1 MKWLTCCTL
10 ALAMIAVGTQVAR
23 AQDYREIPVTATDI
37 DPDATDLQG
46 KLRYQQA
53 RANVIEYLRS
63 KPMDEQGR
71 QLIRKFFRDAYLKSW
86 TKRSNWQHA
95 GANRQEFLRLY
106 YGSLNSQRDARQMLN
121 EIMLEYMQ
129 EYIKPAYHPV
139 LRYNAALLIGDLR
152 SQEMD
157 SINQTPEVPFP
168 DSLAVL
174 LSMIEDEK
182 QSDAVKVAAWVG
194 LLEQSE
200 LYGVNLG
207 SIPADAKT
215 KILTLV
221 INTLKQKDVA
231 EGHSEDAHVWI
242 RKRAI
247 DIASVI
253 GNAGRDGSLA
263 AALDTIILDTDL
275 PIDMRCYAIAA
286 KGNLAFD
293 QATASNMDVVRQS
306 TDIGKIALEAV
317 AADVTWF
324 DESLKQYQKQMF
336 GPGGGG
342 YGGGYGGEYG
352 AGGGYPGGYGGEAGG
367 SGYMPT
373 PTSSS
378 SSRSSSSR
386 SRRGRSSRRGSS
398 GGYDMYEDAGMEM
411 DMAPEIIRDPVLV
424 RLENNY
430 RRRVKTH
437 LDFAKQGL
445 AGQLTQVPD
454 DPGAIKQ
461 GLIQY
466 AKNAEDRQAI
476 ANLTKSMIA
485 MLNAVDD
492 KESEEKDLLKA
503 SKTKLEAMTT
513 AAQKLAAK
521 AAVEIEVPDAINE
534 TPDDEPGAMPVGPM
548 RRGAVPA
555 DMPGGG
561 GPPADAP
568 GGMPADN
575 PGGAPP
581 ADQPGGTPIDGP
593 GATPPAARPPA
604 AGPAA
609 GQGGPMP
616 MPMPQPGGAGGA
628 PPMTDGPIPD
638 SP

>member
-1 MKWLTCCTL
+1 MKWLACCTL
-10 ALAMIAVGTQVAR
+10 AVATIAMGTQVAR
-23 AQDYREIPVTATDI
+23 AQNYREIAVTATDI

-53 RANVIEYLRS
+53 QANVIEYFRS
-63 KPMDEQGR
+63 KPLDEQGR
-71 QLIRKFFRDAYLKSW
+71 QLIRKFFGEAYLKSW

-95 GANRQEFLRLY
+95 GTNRQEFLKRY
-106 YGSLNSQRDARQMLN
+106 YGSLNSQREARLLLN
-121 EIMLEYMQ
+121 EIVLRYMQ
-129 EYIKPAYHPV
+129 EYVKPDYHPV

-152 SQEMD
+152 SQEMN
-157 SINQTPEVPFP
+157 SINQTPEVPYAP
-168 DSLAVL
+168 SLPVL
-174 LSMIEDEK
+174 LGLIEDAQ

-207 SIPADAKT
+207 NIPDAEKSR
-215 KILTLV
+215 ILTLV
-221 INTLKQKDVA
+221 INTLKQEEVP
-231 EGHSEDAHVWI
+231 EGHSEDAHRWI

-247 DIASVI
+247 DVATTI
-253 GNAGRDGSLA
+253 GNAGRDGALA
-263 AALDTIILDTDL
+263 AALDTIILNPEL
-275 PIDMRCYAIAA
+275 PIDMRCSAIAA

-293 QATASNMDVVRQS
+293 TETANKMDVVRQS

-324 DESLKQYQKQMF
+324 DESLKEYQKKMF
-336 GPGGGG
+336 GAGG

-352 AGGGYPGGYGGEAGG
+352 GYGEAGGGYAP
-367 SGYMPT
+367 MPT
-373 PTSSS
+373 TS
-378 SSRSSSSR
+378 SSRSSSSSSR
-386 SRRGRSSRRGSS
+386 SRRQSRSRGRGSS
-398 GGYDMYEDAGMEM
+398 SGYDMYEDSSMEM
-411 DMAPEIIRDPVLV
+411 SAAPEIIRDPVLV

-445 AGQLTQVPD
+445 AGHITQVPSD
-454 DPGAIKQ
+454 ANAIKG

-466 AKNAEDRQAI
+466 AKDAEEREAI

-492 KESEEKDLLKA
+492 KDSEERELLKN
-503 SKTKLEAMTT
+503 SKKRLEAMTT

-521 AAVEIEVPDAINE
+521 AAVEIDVPDAVHD
-534 TPDDEPGAMPVGPM
+534 TPDDLPG
-548 RRGAVPA
+548 A
-555 DMPGGG
+555 DMPGAGRRS
-561 GPPADAP
+561 GPPVDGPGGEMPADGP
-568 GGMPADN
+568 GGMPVDG

-581 ADQPGGTPIDGP
+581 VDGPGGNPQPVDDGP
-593 GATPPAARPPA
+593 GAMPPAD
-604 AGPAA
+604 G
-609 GQGGPMP
+609 
-616 MPMPQPGGAGGA
+616 PGGAGPMPTPQPGA
-628 PPMTDGPIPD
+628 ATPPAEDAPVPD

>member
-1 MKWLTCCTL
+1 MKWLACCTL
-10 ALAMIAVGTQVAR
+10 ALAMIAMGTQVAR
-23 AQDYREIPVTATDI
+23 AQNYREIAVTATDI

-106 YGSLNSQRDARQMLN
+106 YGPLNSQPNARQMLN
-121 EIMLEYMQ
+121 EIALEYMR

-152 SQEMD
+152 SKEMD
-157 SINQTPEVPFP
+157 TINQTPEVPYP
-168 DSLAVL
+168 ESLPVL
-174 LSMIEDEK
+174 LEAIEDEK

-194 LLEQSE
+194 LFEQSE

-207 SIPADAKT
+207 NMPNDLKT
-215 KILTLV
+215 KIISLV
-221 INTLKQKDVA
+221 IDTLQQNDTP
-231 EGHSEDAHVWI
+231 EGHSEDAHLWI

-247 DIASVI
+247 DVASAI
-253 GNAGRDGSLA
+253 GNAGKNGTLA
-263 AALDTIILDTDL
+263 AALDTIILNPNL
-275 PIDMRCYAIAA
+275 PIDMRCSAIAA

-293 QATASNMDVVRQS
+293 NETANQMDVVRQS

-324 DESLKQYQKQMF
+324 DESLKEYQKNMF

-342 YGGGYGGEYG
+342 YGGEYG
-352 AGGGYPGGYGGEAGG
+352 GGYGGGYGEGG
-367 SGYMPT
+367 GGYAPMPT
-373 PTSSS
+373 PTSTSKSS
-378 SSRSSSSR
+378 SGSSR
-386 SRRGRSSRRGSS
+386 SRSRSRGRGRGDM
-398 GGYDMYEDAGMEM
+398 GGYDMYEGSGMEM
-411 DMAPEIIRDPVLV
+411 ESTTPEIIRDPVLV

-445 AGQLTQVPD
+445 AGQITQVPD
-454 DPGAIKQ
+454 DASEIRG

-466 AKNAEDRQAI
+466 SKNAEDRQAI

-492 KESEEKDLLKA
+492 KESEEKDLLKT
-503 SKTKLEAMTT
+503 SKTRLESMTT

-521 AAVEIEVPDAINE
+521 AAVEIDVPDAIND
-534 TPDDEPGAMPVGPM
+534 TPDDGPGGMPVPG
-548 RRGAVPA
+548 RRAAPPVDG
-555 DMPGGG
+555 PGGMPVDG
-561 GPPADAP
+561 P
-568 GGMPADN
+568 GGMPADD
-575 PGGAPP
+575 PSGVPP
-581 ADQPGGTPIDGP
+581 VVDAPGGTPPAEVPDGP
-593 GATPPAARPPA
+593 D
-604 AGPAA
+604 AG
-609 GQGGPMP
+609 P
-616 MPMPQPGGAGGA
+616 MPMPQPGAAA
-628 PPMTDGPIPD
+628 PPAQDGPVPD

>member
-1 MKWLTCCTL
+1 MKWLACCTL
-10 ALAMIAVGTQVAR
+10 ALAMIAMGTQVAR
-23 AQDYREIPVTATDI
+23 AQDYREIAVTATDI

-106 YGSLNSQRDARQMLN
+106 YGSLNSQPNARQMLN
-121 EIMLEYMQ
+121 EIVLEYMR

-152 SQEMD
+152 SKEMD
-157 SINQTPEVPFP
+157 SISQTPEVPYP
-168 DSLAVL
+168 ESLPVL
-174 LSMIEDEK
+174 LEAIADEK

-207 SIPADAKT
+207 SMPNDLKT
-215 KILTLV
+215 KIITLV
-221 INTLKQKDVA
+221 INTLQQNEVP
-231 EGHSEDAHVWI
+231 EGHSEDAHLWI

-247 DIASVI
+247 DVASTI
-253 GNAGRDGSLA
+253 GNAGKNGALA
-263 AALDTIILDTDL
+263 AALDSIILNPNL
-275 PIDMRCYAIAA
+275 PIDMRCSAIAA

-293 QATASNMDVVRQS
+293 NETANQMDVVRQS

-324 DESLKQYQKQMF
+324 DESLKEYQKKMF
-336 GPGGGG
+336 GA
-342 YGGGYGGEYG
+342 GGGYGGEYG
-352 AGGGYPGGYGGEAGG
+352 GYGEGGMGGYAPV
-367 SGYMPT
+367 PT
-373 PTSSS
+373 PTASSK
-378 SSRSSSSR
+378 SSSSR
-386 SRRGRSSRRGSS
+386 SRRGRGRGR
-398 GGYDMYEDAGMEM
+398 GEMDMYEGGMEM
-411 DMAPEIIRDPVLV
+411 ETTTPEIIRDPVLV

-445 AGQLTQVPD
+445 AGHITQVPD
-454 DPGAIKQ
+454 DASQIRT

-466 AKNAEDRQAI
+466 AKDAEDRKAI

-485 MLNAVDD
+485 MLNAVDNKD
-492 KESEEKDLLKA
+492 SEEKDLLKA
-503 SKTKLEAMTT
+503 SKTRLESMTT

-521 AAVEIEVPDAINE
+521 AAVEIDVPDAIND
-534 TPDDEPGAMPVGPM
+534 TPEDGPGSMPAPGRRAAPPVVDGPGGAMPVDG
-548 RRGAVPA
+548 
-555 DMPGGG
+555 
-561 GPPADAP
+561 P
-568 GGMPADN
+568 GGMPADD
-575 PGGAPP
+575 PSGAPP
-581 ADQPGGTPIDGP
+581 VADAPGGTPPADVPDGP
-593 GATPPAARPPA
+593 GA
-604 AGPAA
+604 
-609 GQGGPMP
+609 GPMP
-616 MPMPQPGGAGGA
+616 MPMPQPGAAA
-628 PPMTDGPIPD
+628 PPAQDGPIPD